1 MLIVS
6 SAVIVPILDDA
17 DLIFFID
24 QLERRLDSGVIL
36 ITMRRDSSTVNY
48 RQFIA
53 HLQNMAN
60 IPIVTRDIL
69 SLTGLEKAYILGSK

>member
-6 SAVIVPILDDA
+6 SAVIIPILDDA

-53 HLQNMAN
+53 NLQNMAN